1 MDAVTAT
8 VTEPAEVVNTNSRGK
23 RVVINFNTEFGNEAK
38 IWCDPD
44 DGEGRFAN
52 SLGQGEE
59 VMLMKGSNSNGTYY
73 TFRDSDTENFDGP
86 PATASGG
93 GTGGG
98 GSSSD
103 DRPPEELARAH
114 CDLISACYKYLDQRF
129 AQLAANDT
137 IIREPSAEQI
147 QKMAV
152 SAAMEASN

>member
-8 VTEPAEVVNTNSRGK
+8 VTEAAEVVNTNSRGK
-23 RVVINFNTEFGNEAK
+23 RVVINFSTEFGNEAK

-44 DGEGRFAN
+44 DDEGRFAN
-52 SLGQGEE
+52 SLAEGEQ

-73 TFRDSDTENFDGP
+73 TFRDSDTEGFDGP

-93 GTGGG
+93 GGGAQG
-98 GSSSD
+98 GTD
-103 DRPPEELARAH
+103 DRPPEEIARAQ

-129 AQLAANDT
+129 SQLAANDS
-137 IIREPSAEQI
+137 IRREPDAEQI

-152 SAAMEASN
+152 SAAMEAN